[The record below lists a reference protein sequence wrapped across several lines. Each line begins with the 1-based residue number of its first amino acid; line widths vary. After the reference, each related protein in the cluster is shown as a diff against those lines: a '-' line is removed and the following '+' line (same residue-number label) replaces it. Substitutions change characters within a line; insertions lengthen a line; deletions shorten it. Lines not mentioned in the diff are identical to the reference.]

1 MRAGPGYVG
10 NLEVAGSV
18 GLHGGL
24 GLPTAVAAGAIVLYH
39 AITAGNA
46 IVLGLL
52 SFLLVGGRRRVRA
65 GGPRRIAVFHCG
77 FTYSGGGERIVIE
90 EVLGLR
96 RRGYDVECYA
106 PTVDQTR
113 CYPDLIGDVRV
124 KTFLPQLPRW
134 FPFREAVQMPP
145 PSLLIPPYACRF
157 PAAPPTAR

>member
-46 IVLGLL
+46 LVLGLL
-52 SFLLVGGRRRVRA
+52 SFLLVGGRRGAKA

-77 FTYSGGGERIVIE
+77 FTYSGGGERIVSE

-96 RRGYDVECYA
+96 RRGCEAECYA
-106 PTVDQTR
+106 PPVDQSR
-113 CYPDLIGDVRV
+113 CFPDRI
-124 KTFLPQLPRW
+124 
-134 FPFREAVQMPP
+134 A
-145 PSLLIPPYACRF
+145 
-157 PAAPPTAR
+157 